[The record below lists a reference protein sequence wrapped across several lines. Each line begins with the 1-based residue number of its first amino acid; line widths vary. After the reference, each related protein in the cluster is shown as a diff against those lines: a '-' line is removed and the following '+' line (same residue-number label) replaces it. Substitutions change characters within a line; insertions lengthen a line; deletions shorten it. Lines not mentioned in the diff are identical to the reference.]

1 MTRLIRL
8 ESVNNLPQV
17 GAFAIEFPS
26 KACKSVQWRSEAPI
40 VDTLAAA
47 KEYAAKAL
55 QTCLD
60 EGRHDDAERTN
71 WASVTAAVQRVIVEW
86 NAKLREHLY
95 ARDSDKH

>member
-8 ESVNNLPQV
+8 ESVNSDPSI
-17 GAFAIEFPS
+17 GGFAIEFPS
-26 KACKSVQWRSEAPI
+26 KNCKSVSWRSEAPI

-60 EGRHDDAERTN
+60 EGRRDDAERTN
-71 WASVTAAVQRVIVEW
+71 WASVTAAVQHVIVEW

-95 ARDSDKH
+95 ARDSNKH

>member
-8 ESVNNLPQV
+8 ESVNNDAEI

-26 KACKSVQWRSEAPI
+26 GACKALSWKSQAPI
-40 VDTLAAA
+40 PDALAAA
-47 KEYAAKAL
+47 KQYAATAL

-71 WASVTAAVQRVIVEW
+71 WASVTAAIQRIVMDW
-86 NAKLREHLY
+86 NEARRKALY
-95 ARDSDKH
+95 DRHH